1 MRLISALQCEYK
13 HMRQCKSGADGVRSG
28 SRQELAQLPSPLL
41 SYLFLSCSTPLP
53 QALGNPN
60 LSITC
65 PQTEPLRTHLL
76 LVSLLRGQHS
86 CLLGCRNL
94 GSFLSLLPP
103 GPHLVCSIFH
113 ESPLEPFLV
122 SVLDIPVHLLFLFI
136 HFAVFHPG
144 SNLSSSCLLLSH

>member
-1 MRLISALQCEYK
+1 MP
-13 HMRQCKSGADGVRSG
+13 
-28 SRQELAQLPSPLL
+28 LPSLSHDKMDYLGQPTFLL
-41 SYLFLSCSTPLP
+41 SHLFLSCSTPLP

-60 LSITC
+60 PSITC
-65 PQTEPLRTHLL
+65 PQTKPLRTHLL

-94 GSFLSLLPP
+94 GSFLSLLPQ

-122 SVLDIPVHLLFLFI
+122 SILDIPVHLLFRSI
-136 HFAVFHPG
+136 YFAVSTLG
-144 SNLSSSCLLLSH
+144 ATCLLPACCLVAKLCPTFLQPCGL